1 MLLLQFL
8 QTHTQ
13 FTSSIALCCC
23 CWFLFLIVQDT
34 NRFERRNTQ
43 QIIIYVHNT
52 QRNEDKRR
60 ERRRKMKNGCRCLS
74 IDTVTVIVV
83 IIHQQ
88 RKTVRGFTHNTN
100 AIEITDERSVYLSW
114 NSLCTYL
121 SFAHSLCAFVDVCV
135 WVNACLN
142 TRNTTSILLQLQNH
156 KSQEVE
162 ERNHLGWRMDLTR

>member
-13 FTSSIALCCC
+13 FISSIALCCC

-135 WVNACLN
+135 C
-142 TRNTTSILLQLQNH
+142 
-156 KSQEVE
+156 E
-162 ERNHLGWRMDLTR
+162 